1 MGKYVIVVESGSDVT
16 PELCER
22 YGIVR
27 VPMHVTIGDETVED
41 GSIDPLE
48 IYSRCNEFGVMPK
61 TSGCAPADFAHV
73 YDRIHAEQPDA
84 TILHLAYSEATTCS
98 HQSSKIA
105 AKGRDYVYSMDTRF
119 VSVGQS
125 LVVVETAKYI
135 EAHPDATVDEIFA
148 FTNSVMDRVL
158 LGFVPTDLAFLKA
171 GGRLSNVAFLG
182 AHLLKIKPCIEVTG
196 GKFVATKKFRG
207 SMLKCARAFI
217 DHMVAK
223 GEIDYSHI
231 GLAYSVGLSQ
241 ELRDDMEV
249 YAYDLALR
257 TLPGLRSAVSSRAI
271 AARPPSVRCSRL
283 KRKAWRLSISIAS
296 AAGGLR
302 QPSRR
307 SCVGPNR
314 TIQLTAK
321 PFRHHAYGLE

>member
-61 TSGCAPADFAHV
+61 TSGCSPADFAHV

-105 AKGRDYVYSMDTRF
+105 AQGRDYVFSMDTRF

-125 LVVVETAKYI
+125 L
-135 EAHPDATVDEIFA
+135 
-148 FTNSVMDRVL
+148 VL

-249 YAYDLALR
+249 YAHDLGFKDVTWTQVGGVISSHCGPTAFGAVL
-257 TLPGLRSAVSSRAI
+257 TL
-271 AARPPSVRCSRL
+271 
-283 KRKAWRLSISIAS
+283 KA
-296 AAGGLR
+296 
-302 QPSRR
+302 
-307 SCVGPNR
+307 
-314 TIQLTAK
+314 
-321 PFRHHAYGLE
+321 

>member
-1 MGKYVIVVESGSDVT
+1 MIMGKYVIVVESGSDVT

-61 TSGCAPADFAHV
+61 TSGCSPADFAHV
-73 YDRIHAEQPDA
+73 YDRIHAERPDA
-84 TILHLAYSEATTCS
+84 TILHLAYSEVTTCS

-105 AKGRDYVYSMDTRF
+105 AKGRDYVFSMDTRF

-125 LVVVETAKYI
+125 LVAVETAKYI

-196 GKFVATKKFRG
+196 GKFVATKKLRG
-207 SMLKCARAFI
+207 SMLKCARAFPRSCATI
-217 DHMVAK
+217 WKSM
-223 GEIDYSHI
+223 
-231 GLAYSVGLSQ
+231 
-241 ELRDDMEV
+241 RTTW
-249 YAYDLALR
+249 ALR
-257 TLPGLRSAVSSRAI
+257 TLPGLRSAASSRAT
-271 AARPPSVRCSRL
+271 AARPPLARCLRL
-283 KRKAWRLSISIAS
+283 RRRAWRLSISIAS
-296 AAGGLR
+296 AASGL
-302 QPSRR
+302 
-307 SCVGPNR
+307 
-314 TIQLTAK
+314 
-321 PFRHHAYGLE
+321 

>member
-61 TSGCAPADFAHV
+61 TSGCSPADFAHV

-105 AKGRDYVYSMDTRF
+105 AQGRDYVFSMDTRF

-135 EAHPDATVDEIFA
+135 EAHPDVTVDEIFA

-217 DHMVAK
+217 DHMVEK

-231 GLAYSVGLSQ
+231 GWRIRWVFPRSCATTWKSM
-241 ELRDDMEV
+241 RTTW
-249 YAYDLALR
+249 ALR
-257 TLPGLRSAVSSRAI
+257 TLPGLRSAASYRAI
-271 AARPPSVRCSRL
+271 AARPPSARCSRSR
-283 KRKAWRLSISIAS
+283 RKAWCLSISIAS
-296 AAGGLR
+296 AAGGL
-302 QPSRR
+302 
-307 SCVGPNR
+307 
-314 TIQLTAK
+314 
-321 PFRHHAYGLE
+321 

>member
-105 AKGRDYVYSMDTRF
+105 AQGRDYVFSMDTRF

-217 DHMVAK
+217 TTWLPRARLTTRT
-223 GEIDYSHI
+223 
-231 GLAYSVGLSQ
+231 LAWRIRWAFPRSCATTWRSM
-241 ELRDDMEV
+241 RMTW
-249 YAYDLALR
+249 ALR
-257 TLPGLRSAVSSRAI
+257 ILPGLRLAVSSRAI
-271 AARPPSVRCSRL
+271 AARPPSARCSRL
-283 KRKAWRLSISIAS
+283 KRKACVYRFLLPRRRAGCDNLP
-296 AAGGLR
+296 AAFVWGQIE
-302 QPSRR
+302 QP
-307 SCVGPNR
+307 N
-314 TIQLTAK
+314 
-321 PFRHHAYGLE
+321 

>member
-1 MGKYVIVVESGSDVT
+1 
-16 PELCER
+16 
-22 YGIVR
+22 
-27 VPMHVTIGDETVED
+27 
-41 GSIDPLE
+41 
-48 IYSRCNEFGVMPK
+48 
-61 TSGCAPADFAHV
+61 
-73 YDRIHAEQPDA
+73 
-84 TILHLAYSEATTCS
+84 
-98 HQSSKIA
+98 
-105 AKGRDYVYSMDTRF
+105 
-119 VSVGQS
+119 
-125 LVVVETAKYI
+125 
-135 EAHPDATVDEIFA
+135 
-148 FTNSVMDRVL
+148 MDRVL

-249 YAYDLALR
+249 YAHDLGFKDV
-257 TLPGLRSAVSSRAI
+257 TWTQVAVSSRAI

-283 KRKAWRLSISIAS
+283 RRKVWRLSISIAS

-302 QPSRR
+302 
-307 SCVGPNR
+307 
-314 TIQLTAK
+314 
-321 PFRHHAYGLE
+321 

>member
-1 MGKYVIVVESGSDVT
+1 MIMGKYVIVVESGSDVT

-105 AKGRDYVYSMDTRF
+105 AKGRDYVFSMDTRF

-125 LVVVETAKYI
+125 LVAVETAKYI

-158 LGFVPTDLAFLKA
+158 LGFVPTDLLPSLRRA
-171 GGRLSNVAFLG
+171 VACLT
-182 AHLLKIKPCIEVTG
+182 P
-196 GKFVATKKFRG
+196 R
-207 SMLKCARAFI
+207 SW
-217 DHMVAK
+217 
-223 GEIDYSHI
+223 
-231 GLAYSVGLSQ
+231 
-241 ELRDDMEV
+241 
-249 YAYDLALR
+249 AL
-257 TLPGLRSAVSSRAI
+257 I
-271 AARPPSVRCSRL
+271 CSRL
-283 KRKAWRLSISIAS
+283 SPA
-296 AAGGLR
+296 LR
-302 QPSRR
+302 
-307 SCVGPNR
+307 
-314 TIQLTAK
+314 
-321 PFRHHAYGLE
+321 

>member
-61 TSGCAPADFAHV
+61 TSGCSPADFAHV

-105 AKGRDYVYSMDTRF
+105 AQGRDYVFSMDTRF

-207 SMLKCARAFI
+207 SML
-217 DHMVAK
+217 
-223 GEIDYSHI
+223 I

-249 YAYDLALR
+249 YAHDLGFKDVTWTQVGGVISSHCGPTAFGAVL
-257 TLPGLRSAVSSRAI
+257 TL
-271 AARPPSVRCSRL
+271 
-283 KRKAWRLSISIAS
+283 KA
-296 AAGGLR
+296 
-302 QPSRR
+302 
-307 SCVGPNR
+307 
-314 TIQLTAK
+314 
-321 PFRHHAYGLE
+321 

>member
-1 MGKYVIVVESGSDVT
+1 MIVMGKYVIVVESGSDVT

-61 TSGCAPADFAHV
+61 TSGCSPADFAHV

-84 TILHLAYSEATTCS
+84 TILHLAYSEVTTCS

-105 AKGRDYVYSMDTRF
+105 AANRDYVFSMDTRF

-125 LVVVETAKYI
+125 LVAVETAKYI

-182 AHLLKIKPCIEVTG
+182 AHLLKI
-196 GKFVATKKFRG
+196 
-207 SMLKCARAFI
+207 
-217 DHMVAK
+217 
-223 GEIDYSHI
+223 
-231 GLAYSVGLSQ
+231 
-241 ELRDDMEV
+241 
-249 YAYDLALR
+249 
-257 TLPGLRSAVSSRAI
+257 
-271 AARPPSVRCSRL
+271 
-283 KRKAWRLSISIAS
+283 
-296 AAGGLR
+296 
-302 QPSRR
+302 
-307 SCVGPNR
+307 
-314 TIQLTAK
+314 
-321 PFRHHAYGLE
+321 

>member
-1 MGKYVIVVESGSDVT
+1 MIMGKYVIVVESGSDVT

-105 AKGRDYVYSMDTRF
+105 AKGRDYVFSMDTRF

-125 LVVVETAKYI
+125 LVAVETAKYI

-171 GGRLSNVAFLG
+171 GGRLSNAAFLG

-196 GKFVATKKFRG
+196 GKFVATKKLRG

-223 GEIDYSHI
+223 GDIDYSHW
-231 GLAYSVGLSQ
+231 AY
-241 ELRDDMEV
+241 
-249 YAYDLALR
+249 R
-257 TLPGLRSAVSSRAI
+257 TKCVSTLGASAQVDAPFSAV
-271 AARPPSVRCSRL
+271 
-283 KRKAWRLSISIAS
+283 
-296 AAGGLR
+296 
-302 QPSRR
+302 
-307 SCVGPNR
+307 
-314 TIQLTAK
+314 
-321 PFRHHAYGLE
+321 

>member
-84 TILHLAYSEATTCS
+84 TILHLAYSEVTTCS

-105 AKGRDYVYSMDTRF
+105 AKGRDYVFSMDTRF

-125 LVVVETAKYI
+125 LVAVETAKYI

-249 YAYDLALR
+249 YAHDLGFKDVTWTQA
-257 TLPGLRSAVSSRAI
+257 AVSSRAI
-271 AARPPSVRCSRL
+271 AARPPSVRCSRSR
-283 KRKAWRLSISIAS
+283 RKGCRRAFFAFTSRH
-296 AAGGLR
+296 GL
-302 QPSRR
+302 PSR
-307 SCVGPNR
+307 
-314 TIQLTAK
+314 
-321 PFRHHAYGLE
+321 

>member
-1 MGKYVIVVESGSDVT
+1 
-16 PELCER
+16 
-22 YGIVR
+22 
-27 VPMHVTIGDETVED
+27 MHVTIGDETVED

-84 TILHLAYSEATTCS
+84 TILHLAYSEVTTCS

-105 AKGRDYVYSMDTRF
+105 AKGRDYVFSMDTRF

-125 LVVVETAKYI
+125 LVAVETAKYI
-135 EAHPDATVDEIFA
+135 EAHPDATVDEVFA

-249 YAYDLALR
+249 YAHDLGFKDVTWTQVGGVISSHCGPTAFGAVL
-257 TLPGLRSAVSSRAI
+257 TL
-271 AARPPSVRCSRL
+271 
-283 KRKAWRLSISIAS
+283 KA
-296 AAGGLR
+296 
-302 QPSRR
+302 
-307 SCVGPNR
+307 
-314 TIQLTAK
+314 
-321 PFRHHAYGLE
+321 

>member
-1 MGKYVIVVESGSDVT
+1 MIMGKYVIVVESGSDVT

-61 TSGCAPADFAHV
+61 TSGCSPADFAHV

-84 TILHLAYSEATTCS
+84 TILHLAYSEVTTCS

-105 AKGRDYVYSMDTRF
+105 AKGRDYVFSMDTRF

-125 LVVVETAKYI
+125 LVAVETAKYI

-196 GKFVATKKFRG
+196 GKFVATKKLRG

-223 GEIDYSHI
+223 GDIDYSHI
-231 GLAYSVGLSQ
+231 GWRIRWAFPRSCATTWKSM
-241 ELRDDMEV
+241 RTTW
-249 YAYDLALR
+249 ALR
-257 TLPGLRSAVSSRAI
+257 TLPGRRLAALSRAI
-271 AARPPSVRCSRL
+271 AARPPSARCSRL
-283 KRKAWRLSISIAS
+283 RRKGRRRAFSSLT
-296 AAGGLR
+296 
-302 QPSRR
+302 SRR
-307 SCVGPNR
+307 SPPAMVMGDR
-314 TIQLTAK
+314 LKRAVLV
-321 PFRHHAYGLE
+321 RDV